1 MEWILAKKNNQ
12 NPLFYSSSHFVPS
25 LTELTFKSHSFIH
38 YYFFYCIFL
47 DCIIPKSLQES
58 TAHLLTSLHI
68 LLRNITASNEETTSS
83 YTSSPI
89 ALCCCWNNKFEY
101 FSERYMCHIL
111 YMLTVI
117 FISACMHV
125 TICIM
130 IVHFA
135 QSIIAQLHIQMHFI
149 YFIIELK
156 NCEFLSLQ

>member
-1 MEWILAKKNNQ
+1 M
-12 NPLFYSSSHFVPS
+12 PS

-101 FSERYMCHIL
+101 FSERYTCTLHMCHIL

-117 FISACMHV
+117 FISMYACNYMHNDSSFCPV
-125 TICIM
+125 NNSTTACTN
-130 IVHFA
+130 VLHLFHHRA
-135 QSIIAQLHIQMHFI
+135 QKL
-149 YFIIELK
+149 
-156 NCEFLSLQ
+156 

>member
-1 MEWILAKKNNQ
+1 M
-12 NPLFYSSSHFVPS
+12 PS

-38 YYFFYCIFL
+38 YYFFAFFL

-101 FSERYMCHIL
+101 FSERYTCTLHMSHTAHAHCNL
-111 YMLTVI
+111 YQYM
-117 FISACMHV
+117 S
-125 TICIM
+125 ICIM

-135 QSIIAQLHIQMHFI
+135 QSIIAQLHVQMHFI